1 MAEKEMIRLSVDVS
15 PELYEIIDK
24 IAQETHTSKSEL
36 FRKAIALINVAFEAK
51 RQGERLGIVDQ
62 DRKLVQEIVGLL

>member
-1 MAEKEMIRLSVDVS
+1 MIRLSVDVS

-36 FRKAIALINVAFEAK
+36 FRKAIAH
-51 RQGERLGIVDQ
+51 QC
-62 DRKLVQEIVGLL
+62 GL